1 MTWPFDIQTRSVAV
15 ESAQFGVSCVG
26 ELISNEEKGLITT
39 YQYATTPYRWSCTMG
54 HRPFCAVGWSR
65 PIEYT
70 VRSVNP
76 NTGANVPSISIL
88 SSTGALIGRIRTD
101 VENSIVSGLEFTI
114 VNGDCRDF
122 VLTLNQLPEFPL
134 VAYSVISVNIGDTD
148 FNWYMG
154 KVTDQG
160 DIKAKDGNLYVFKGE
175 GLSLTDIRN
184 LVMDIGTVFT
194 APQDVGQIVESI
206 VLDQIEPFSM
216 VNYNVSKINT
226 ATGVLTATEIEPG
239 SAKINEFLDSL
250 AKMANHEWGVDGD
263 GDFFFLPVETDVVKT
278 FFIGYDINDFT
289 PRLNLQN
296 VKNTIFM
303 QRQQGLGAGGAG
315 WVVADIL
322 TDDTSV
328 AKYGKREL
336 RYQAPGFFGD
346 DDLTLIGTRLLEDLK
361 DPKYSAQVS
370 GFQVFGEAQFIQ
382 RGIHR
387 FILPFDQYPET
398 WNEVEDVTEWTT
410 VGSGITLSD
419 ESSIFVLGA
428 GGIRAECLNASGS
441 RFELDQEFKGNI
453 QKIRFWFRS
462 SRLLGEITVGIGL
475 TNWDEYTTKFACPVV
490 DQFFSVEWD
499 VSVNNLKRV
508 TKFAIECPTDEATDF
523 YLDQID
529 VVVNGFPYYKVKSVK
544 QTYKF
549 YPENS
554 SVSMEFD
561 RVPSKMEDYINNI
574 LALAEQNKFTGEVR

>member
-1 MTWPFDIQTRSVAV
+1 LTWPFDIQTRSVSV

-26 ELISNEEKGLITT
+26 ELISNEPKGLITS
-39 YQYATTPYRWSCTMG
+39 YQYATTPFTWSTTMG
-54 HRPFCAVGWSR
+54 HRPFRAVGWSR
-65 PIEYT
+65 PVEYT
-70 VRSVNP
+70 VRRVTP

-122 VLTLNQLPEFPL
+122 VLTLNRLPEFPL

-160 DIKAKDGNLYVFKGE
+160 DIKAKDGNLFVFKGE
-175 GLSLTDIRN
+175 GLSLTDIQN
-184 LVMDIGTVFT
+184 LVMDTATIFT

-206 VLDQIEPFSM
+206 VLNQIEPFCM
-216 VNYNVSKINT
+216 VRYNVSKINT

-289 PRLNLQN
+289 PRLNLRD

-322 TDDTSV
+322 TDDTSI

-361 DPKYSAQVS
+361 DPKYSAQVT
-370 GFQVFGEAQFIQ
+370 GFQVFGGAQFIE

-387 FILPFDQYPET
+387 FVLPFDQYPET
-398 WNEVEDVTEWTT
+398 WDEVETLTNFAT
-410 VGSGITLSD
+410 VGSGITLSE

-428 GGIRAECLNASGS
+428 GGIQAACLNALGS
-441 RFELDQEFKGNI
+441 RFELTKEFKGNI

-475 TNWDEYTTKFACPVV
+475 TNWNEYTTKFACPVV

-499 VSVNNLKRV
+499 VSANNLKRI
-508 TKFAIECPTDEATDF
+508 TKFAIECPTNDATDF

-549 YPENS
+549 NPDNS

-561 RVPSKMEDYINNI
+561 KVPSKMEDYINNI
-574 LALAEQNKFTGEVR
+574 LAIAEQNKYTGEVR

>member
-1 MTWPFDIQTRSVAV
+1 MTWPFDINTRSVLV
-15 ESAQFGVSCVG
+15 ESAQLGVACAG
-26 ELISNEEKGLITT
+26 ELLSNEPKNLTTT
-39 YQYATTPYRWSCTMG
+39 YQFATSPYRWSCTMG
-54 HRPFCAVGWSR
+54 HRPFRAVGWSR
-65 PIEYT
+65 PVQYT
-70 VRSVNP
+70 LRTSS
-76 NTGANVPSISIL
+76 NTGGGIVPSISIL

-122 VLTLNQLPEFPL
+122 VLTLNRLPEFPL
-134 VAYSVISVNIGDTD
+134 VAYSVISINIGDTD

-160 DIKAKDGNLYVFKGE
+160 DIKAKDGNLFVFKGE

-184 LVMDIGTVFT
+184 LVMDTGVIFT
-194 APQDVGQIVESI
+194 APQDVGGIVESI
-206 VLDQIEPFSM
+206 VLDQIVPFCM

-226 ATGVLTATEIEPG
+226 STGVLTATEIEPG
-239 SAKINEFLDSL
+239 SAKITEFLDSL
-250 AKMANHEWGVDGD
+250 AKMSNHEWGVDGD
-263 GDFFFLPVETDVVKT
+263 GDFFFLPIETDVVKT

-289 PRLNLQN
+289 PRLNLRD

-322 TDDTSV
+322 TDDTSI

-346 DDLTLIGTRLLEDLK
+346 DDLTLIGDRLLEDLK
-361 DPKYSAQVS
+361 DPKYSAQAN
-370 GFQVFGEAQFIQ
+370 GLQVFGEAQFIQ

-387 FILPFDQYPET
+387 FVLPFDQYPEI
-398 WNEVEDVTEWTT
+398 WDEVETLDDFAT
-410 VGSGITLSD
+410 VGSGITLSE

-428 GGIRAECLNASGS
+428 GGIRAECLTASGS
-441 RFELDQEFKGNI
+441 RFELTKEFKGNI

-475 TNWDEYTTKFACPVV
+475 TNWNEYTTKFACPVV

-499 VSVNNLKRV
+499 VSANNLKRI
-508 TKFAIECPTDEATDF
+508 TKFAIECPTDEATNF

-529 VVVNGFPYYKVKSVK
+529 IVVNGFPYYKVKSVK

-549 YPENS
+549 NPDNS

-561 RVPSKMEDYINNI
+561 KVPSKMEDYINNI
-574 LALAEQNKFTGEVR
+574 LAIAEQNKYTGEVR